1 MWGLHLRSV
10 SELGGKI
17 VLEPQGST
25 MFASARISNGCYISE
40 VGIHSTEYLD
50 VSGNEK
56 TCVIPRF
63 LDTASWK

>member
-1 MWGLHLRSV
+1 
-10 SELGGKI
+10 
-17 VLEPQGST
+17 

-56 TCVIPRF
+56 TCVITRF